1 MGVRETATAVVG
13 GDKDEDEEEEAEAHA
28 DAVGR
33 GGEAT
38 PEGRWPNGDAH
49 EAHDADEKRHKGDFP
64 AAVGTRGEW
73 EGVTVDEEEKDGD
86 RWAEEESG
94 DAAAAK
100 VEVKSSPWSGAWVNP
115 QRIL

>member
-13 GDKDEDEEEEAEAHA
+13 GDEDDKDEEEEAEAHT

-38 PEGRWPNGDAH
+38 PEERCPNGD
-49 EAHDADEKRHKGDFP
+49 AHDADEKRHKGDFP

-86 RWAEEESG
+86 RWAEEEIG
-94 DAAAAK
+94 DAAAAN